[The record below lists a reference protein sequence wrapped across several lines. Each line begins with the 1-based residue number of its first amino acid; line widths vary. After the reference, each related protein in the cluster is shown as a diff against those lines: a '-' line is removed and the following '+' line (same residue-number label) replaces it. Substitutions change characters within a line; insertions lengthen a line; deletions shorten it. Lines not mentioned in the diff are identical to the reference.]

1 MNSSRRVPVV
11 FHIGG
16 GPLCEENQLPHT
28 RPTTPTRPNTPIT
41 PIRPITP
48 NTPTPSFIN
57 VQPIPFTPRSHPV
70 QATMPAKTIT
80 QSSLDVIWTSL
91 IIAIEAICY

>member
-16 GPLCEENQLPHT
+16 GPLCEETQLPHT
-28 RPTTPTRPNTPIT
+28 RPTTPNTPIT
-41 PIRPITP
+41 PI
-48 NTPTPSFIN
+48 TPTPLLIN
-57 VQPIPFTPRSHPV
+57 AQPTPFTQFTPLSHPML
-70 QATMPAKTIT
+70 ATRPTRTIA

-91 IIAIEAICY
+91 IIAIEAMCY